1 MYILFDYEFRKKY
14 KGSRIFFFFLSCLNA
29 LFISSHND
37 SIVNEGG

>member
-14 KGSRIFFFFLSCLNA
+14 KGSRIIFFFSFLNA

>member
-14 KGSRIFFFFLSCLNA
+14 KGSRIFFFSCLNA